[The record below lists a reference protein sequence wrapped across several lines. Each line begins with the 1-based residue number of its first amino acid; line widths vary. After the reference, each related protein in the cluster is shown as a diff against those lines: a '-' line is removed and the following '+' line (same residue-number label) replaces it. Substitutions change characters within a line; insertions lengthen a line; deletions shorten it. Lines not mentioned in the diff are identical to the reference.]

1 MAMTRAQFARDL
13 QDGIN
18 THFGMSYDEWEKEY
32 TQIYET
38 KTERKRAFV
47 DQVLRI
53 GFGEAQYKPEGGV
66 VTFDSGAEGWVS
78 RVTFDTYALAFA
90 ITEEAIEDNLYDN
103 LAEVYGPELAKALQ
117 HAKEVRGADIINNAF
132 NSNYVGGDQQPLCS
146 TAHPLYAGGSYSNKL
161 STSADLSEEAIE
173 DAMIQ
178 IAGWTNDRNRPIV
191 VKTKQMIIP
200 RQLRYVAHR
209 IRNTVGR
216 VGTANNDINAL
227 KDRGDFGG
235 IVENHYLTDPDA
247 WFVQTKQPLGL
258 MFWQRRKVKRGME
271 GDFRTSNMMYKASE
285 RFGFSWT
292 DPRCI
297 FGSAG
302 V

>member
-1 MAMTRAQFARDL
+1 MAMTRAQFSRDL

-18 THFGMSYDEWEKEY
+18 AHFGMAYDKWGSEY
-32 TQIYET
+32 TKIFET

-53 GFGEAQYKPEGGV
+53 GLGEAQYKPEGGV
-66 VTFDSGAEGWVS
+66 ITFDSGAEGWVS
-78 RVTFDTYALAFA
+78 RVTFHTYALAFA

-103 LAEVYGPELAKALQ
+103 LAEVYGPELARALQ
-117 HAKEVRGADIINNAF
+117 HAKEVRGADILNQSF
-132 NSNYVGGDQQPLCS
+132 NSDYVGGDGQALCS
-146 TAHPLYAGGSYSNKL
+146 SAHPLYFGGTQSNTL
-161 STSADLSEEAIE
+161 STSADLSEEAYE

-178 IAGWTNDRNRPIV
+178 MAGYVNDRNRPIQ
-191 VKTKQMIIP
+191 VKAKQMIIP
-200 RQLRYVAHR
+200 RQLTYVAHR
-209 IRNTVGR
+209 LRNTTGR

-227 KDRGDFGG
+227 KDRGDFGDLV
-235 IVENHYLTDPDA
+235 INHYLTDPDA
-247 WFVQTKQPLGL
+247 WWIQTDVPLGL

-292 DPRCI
+292 DWRCI
-297 FGSAG
+297 FGSPG
-302 V
+302 S